1 MGSMMGFWPLSSR
14 RRNAA
19 LAEEKKYAEMQHKI
33 DDLRAMVTLL
43 ESNFKEIENR
53 RKKDVV

>member
-1 MGSMMGFWPLSSR
+1 MMGFWPLSSR